1 MMIVI
6 LFLHLQNYQIIQR
19 YVILVIYQIYLQE
32 DIVEEYVYVFYQ
44 QVNKR

>member
-6 LFLHLQNYQIIQR
+6 LFLYLQNYQIIQH

>member
-44 QVNKR
+44 QVNKK